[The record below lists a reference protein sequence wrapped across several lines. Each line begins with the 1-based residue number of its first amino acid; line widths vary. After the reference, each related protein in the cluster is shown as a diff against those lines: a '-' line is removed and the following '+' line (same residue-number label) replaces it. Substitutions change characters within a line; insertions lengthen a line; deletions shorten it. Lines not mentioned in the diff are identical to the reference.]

1 MENNERVSI
10 ETQTDFAAATIINED
25 TITIETDESI
35 DQKELCLEKLSRI
48 LNYLKIAMINN
59 LMLILIN
66 ISAALGIGISI
77 LLKTYTSL
85 SYDAK
90 IYFAFPGELFV
101 RALKFISLPLVF
113 FNLITGM
120 SRSSSISN
128 IVKRN
133 PLTQTFTI
141 SDTILDILRNLIPGN
156 KFKFNSILNRFI
168 YFLYLKKDNIVM
180 MMFSLYQSKL
190 NPVYTNYSINQ
201 SNETSIVK
209 LKYQKKIN
217 LKYLLFMI

>member
-1 MENNERVSI
+1 MENKERVSI
-10 ETQTDFAAATIINED
+10 ETQTDFAAAPIINED
-25 TITIETDESI
+25 TINIETDESI
-35 DQKELCLEKLSRI
+35 DYQKELCIEKLSRI

-120 SRSSSISN
+120 SGLTNKSKKIGLYALMFYSLSLGSSLLVGFLIVLTIQPGYRSSSISN
-128 IVKRN
+128 IVKQN
-133 PLTQTFTI
+133 TITQSSTI
-141 SDTILDILRNLIPGN
+141 SDTILDILRNFIPGI
-156 KFKFNSILNRFI
+156 FGFNSILRHHI
-168 YFLYLKKDNIVM
+168 IL
-180 MMFSLYQSKL
+180 
-190 NPVYTNYSINQ
+190 
-201 SNETSIVK
+201 
-209 LKYQKKIN
+209 
-217 LKYLLFMI
+217 

>member
-1 MENNERVSI
+1 MENKERVSI

-120 SRSSSISN
+120 SGLANKSKKIGLYALMFYSLSLVTSLLVGFLIVLTIQPGYRSSSISN

-141 SDTILDILRNLIPGN
+141 SDTILDILRNLIPGI
-156 KFKFNSILNRFI
+156 FGFNSILRHHI
-168 YFLYLKKDNIVM
+168 IL
-180 MMFSLYQSKL
+180 
-190 NPVYTNYSINQ
+190 
-201 SNETSIVK
+201 
-209 LKYQKKIN
+209 
-217 LKYLLFMI
+217 